1 MIKFKFISVFL
12 TLSMFTIL
20 LSKPLHATVLYCE
33 VLQSGMIM
41 GNKLSRT
48 PKDGNKFNIKINGQ
62 NIQFSDN
69 SPIRGTY
76 KITDTWGG
84 AESGFIANNEDTVI
98 NYDEGNFHAA
108 QLNRLIGIAAI
119 FSGFCDKF

>member
-1 MIKFKFISVFL
+1 
-12 TLSMFTIL
+12 MFTIL

-33 VLQSGMIM
+33 VLQSGAIIN
-41 GNKLSRT
+41 NKLSRT
-48 PKDGNKFNIKINGQ
+48 PMDGNKFNIKINGQ

-69 SPIRGTY
+69 SPILGTY

-84 AESGFIANNEDTVI
+84 AENGFIANNESTVI

-108 QLNRLIGIAAI
+108 QLTRIIGTAAI
-119 FSGFCDKF
+119 FTGFCDKF